1 MSAARSFLGLFVA
14 FCSLPFAAIA
24 YFVFIVGGLVFAL
37 AEGIK
42 GAGEWIAK

>member
-1 MSAARSFLGLFVA
+1 MNTARSFLGLFVA
-14 FCSLPFAAIA
+14 FCSLPVAAIA

-42 GAGEWIAK
+42 ALGEWVAK